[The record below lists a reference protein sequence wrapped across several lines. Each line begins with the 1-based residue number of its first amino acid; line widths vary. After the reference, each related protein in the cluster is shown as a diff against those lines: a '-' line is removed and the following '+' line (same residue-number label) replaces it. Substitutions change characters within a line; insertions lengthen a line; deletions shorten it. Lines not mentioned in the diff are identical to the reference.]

1 MFDKAKAVMQ
11 IMKLKKEIESVSY
24 GHEEN
29 GISVDVGGFMAMGEP
44 KIKSLVVNGVENKAL
59 IEALNKAL
67 KKAAE
72 GSMKKMKDNGDQLQ
86 GMM

>member
-11 IMKLKKEIESVSY
+11 VMKLKKDIESISY
-24 GHEEN
+24 GLEEN
-29 GISVDVGGFMAMGEP
+29 GIVIDVAGFMAMGEP

-59 IEALNKAL
+59 TEALNKAL

-72 GSMKKMKDNGDQLQ
+72 GSMKKMKENGEQLQ

>member
-11 IMKLKKEIESVSY
+11 VMKLKKDIESVSY
-24 GHEEN
+24 DHEEN
-29 GISVDVGGFMAMGEP
+29 GVVVNVAGFMAMGEP
-44 KIKSLVVNGVENKAL
+44 KIKSLSVNGVENKVL
-59 IEALNKAL
+59 TEAINKAL

-72 GSMKKMKDNGDQLQ
+72 GSMKKMKENGDQLQ

>member
-11 IMKLKKEIESVSY
+11 VMKLKKDIESISY
-24 GHEEN
+24 ELEEN
-29 GISVDVGGFMAMGEP
+29 GVVINVAGFMAMGEP
-44 KIKSLVVNGVENKAL
+44 KIKSLIVNGVENRAL
-59 IEALNKAL
+59 TEALNKAL

-72 GSMKKMKDNGDQLQ
+72 GSMKKMKENGEQLQ

>member
-1 MFDKAKAVMQ
+1 MFDKAKAIMQ
-11 IMKLKKEIESVSY
+11 VMKLKREIEGVSY

-29 GISVDVGGFMAMGEP
+29 GIEINVGGFMAMGEP
-44 KIKSLVVNGVENKAL
+44 KIKSLVVNGVENRAL
-59 IEALNKAL
+59 TEVINKAL

-72 GSMKKMKDNGDQLQ
+72 GSMKKMKENGDQLQ